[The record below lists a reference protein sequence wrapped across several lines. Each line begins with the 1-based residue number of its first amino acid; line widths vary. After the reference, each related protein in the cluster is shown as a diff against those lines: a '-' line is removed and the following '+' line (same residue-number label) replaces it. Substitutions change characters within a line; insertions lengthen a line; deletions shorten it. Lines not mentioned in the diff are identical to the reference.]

1 MATLATPLT
10 GLNTKLTISKAQRFM
25 GFVYYLA
32 TTTKDVITN
41 ILSKQHQSQEIK
53 RIRNTFIPGLIDS
66 AITIARLEKHESNLY
81 NKLIDFDKTELLEA
95 DYEQIR
101 KKIRENVNIRAEIQ
115 GLFDLYCEYAYP
127 GRDSDEIDDGR
138 VIIAVYELLTSP
150 DGIDFDYSKTGDTEE
165 EQLNYAR
172 IYIDTDNAK
181 YSGELPTTNVDRHSP
196 EIFMNNLSRIQA
208 LSFEQKTL
216 LLGHVYKKAHPDLNL
231 LPRELG
237 KILERISKKHLL
249 TDAILTICKKYN
261 LQILEND
268 IDAVVHGIMN
278 TSHIQ
283 EGDAVEYR
291 IQSSETGAEL
301 KTVFAK
307 VTQIN
312 RNTGRYENN
321 TTYNLFDNK
330 HKQEYIGVHRA
341 FISKTAIRGVIRTT
355 RSNRRSNSKSNSKSN
370 RRTRSKGISRSRS
383 RDRNTTRR
391 TRSRSPSPIDT
402 RTPRTD
408 SRPSSRDN
416 NL

>member
-25 GFVYYLA
+25 GFIYYLA
-32 TTTKDVITN
+32 TTTKDVITQ
-41 ILSKQHQSQEIK
+41 IISKHHQSQEIK
-53 RIRNTFIPGLIDS
+53 RIRSTFIPGLIDS
-66 AITIARLEKHESNLY
+66 AVTIARLEKHESNLY
-81 NKLIDFDKTELLEA
+81 NKLIDFNKTELLEA

-101 KKIRENVNIRAEIQ
+101 NKIRENVNIRAEIQ

-172 IYIDTDNAK
+172 IYIDTDYAK
-181 YSGELPTTNVDRHSP
+181 YSGELPTTNVDRQSP

-208 LSFEQKTL
+208 LNFEQKIL
-216 LLGHVYKKAHPDLNL
+216 LLGHVYKKAHSDVNL
-231 LPRELG
+231 LPRKLG

-268 IDAVVHGIMN
+268 IDAVVHGIKD

-283 EGDAVEYR
+283 EGDTVKYR

-301 KTVFAK
+301 KTVVAK
-307 VTQIN
+307 VTKIN
-312 RNTGRYENN
+312 RNTGQYANN

-330 HKQEYIGVHRA
+330 HKQEYSGVSRA
-341 FISKTAIRGVIRTT
+341 FISKTAIRGIIRTT
-355 RSNRRSNSKSNSKSN
+355 RSNRRSKSKSK
-370 RRTRSKGISRSRS
+370 SRSRS
-383 RDRNTTRR
+383 RDTTRR
-391 TRSRSPSPIDT
+391 TRTRSPSPIDT